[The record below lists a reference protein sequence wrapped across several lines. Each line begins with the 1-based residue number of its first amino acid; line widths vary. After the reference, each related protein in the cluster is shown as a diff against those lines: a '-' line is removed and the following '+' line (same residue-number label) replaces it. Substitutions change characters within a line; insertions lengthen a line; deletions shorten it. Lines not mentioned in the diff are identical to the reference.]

1 MENWNAILASLIEL
15 LRELYGETDGFLE
28 HQGDAQLW
36 YNRGYANGMVSA
48 LRELGYGDSLP
59 RDLVYDLDGNTRD
72 QVAEQGLLPWGRAYA
87 HGVDVGRRETFEVLE
102 AT

>member
-1 MENWNAILASLIEL
+1 MENPDGILASLIDL
-15 LRELYGETDGFLE
+15 LRELYGETDGFLG

-59 RDLVYDLDGNTRD
+59 RDLDYDLDGDAQDRI
-72 QVAEQGLLPWGRAYA
+72 AEQGLLPWGRAYA
-87 HGVDVGRRETFEVLE
+87 HGVEVGRRETVEVLE
-102 AT
+102 AA